1 MVSRYEDKEVGI
13 NATDRYKEIF
23 RKRKVNYI
31 RQFFTQELKHPTE
44 EEIQN
49 LSIIDHTWKEG
60 DRFFKLAHQYYGD
73 STMWWVIAW
82 FNRTPTESHADL
94 GDTIHVPLP
103 LERILEY
110 YDL

>member
-23 RKRKVNYI
+23 RKRKINYI

>member
-44 EEIQN
+44 EQIQN